1 MPEKSSADMGW
12 CEEQGPHEDVDCIV
26 PTWLA
31 SRGLCFRTPLRGER
45 WLKRPRRLLFSYKQP
60 GGVTVGYLVNR
71 L

>member
-1 MPEKSSADMGW
+1 MGW

-45 WLKRPRRLLFSYKQP
+45 WLKDLEDCCSLTNSQA
-60 GGVTVGYLVNR
+60 V
-71 L
+71 